1 MSDSTSQLA
10 AGLAKLALALKQ
22 HAWAMGEQSGLSPT
36 QSQVLAVLAS
46 RDAVGLAVSHLA
58 TELAVTQA
66 TVSDAIS
73 ALQRKGLVT
82 KTRSEADARVVLVQ
96 LTEAGTGQAGATAQ
110 WPDAMLSALSGLD
123 AAERAVLTRVIIKTI
138 RTMQVAG
145 QIPVA
150 RMCVT
155 CNYFRPH
162 AHTDADR
169 PHHCALVNAPL
180 GDGDL
185 RLDCPEQV
193 PAEASVQPRLWQLFI
208 EGRPPAAPASTF

>member
-22 HAWAMGEQSGLSPT
+22 HAWATGEQSGLSPT

-46 RDAVGLAVSHLA
+46 RDAEGLAVSQVA

-193 PAEASVQPRLWQLFI
+193 PAEASAQPRLWQLFI

>member
-1 MSDSTSQLA
+1 M
-10 AGLAKLALALKQ
+10 
-22 HAWAMGEQSGLSPT
+22 
-36 QSQVLAVLAS
+36 
-46 RDAVGLAVSHLA
+46 AVSHLA

-96 LTEAGTGQAGATAQ
+96 LTDAGTGQAGATAQ

-169 PHHCALVNAPL
+169 PHHCALVNSPL

-193 PAEASVQPRLWQLFI
+193 PAEASAQPRLWQLFI